1 MLLEKLSSLFTAIFT
16 HGYQPKGL
24 LLGTIESIPK
34 DCKGNIRN
42 SNNYRGITLCN
53 SIKKLIDIVIMQRY
67 HSSLLTSNMQ
77 YAFKQDH
84 STVMCTLVLKEVVRH
99 YANHNTDVYSC
110 YVDASKA
117 FDRVRF
123 DKLFTLLIARGIP
136 PIILRSLLNLYKNQ
150 LIRTRWK
157 GHMSDMFGT
166 INGIR
171 QGGVI
176 SPVMFCV
183 YIDELLLR
191 LAENGSG
198 CWVGKHYF
206 GALGYADDLTL
217 LSPSVTGLR
226 EMLKICE
233 GFADEYSVKYNAE
246 KTVCVLFSKR
256 VVHKPAVKLCGKE
269 LDWVQSVKHLGNY
282 LDQNMS
288 ESTEIRKKK
297 HDLVQRV
304 NYIVSTLGNCE
315 DSIIKT
321 VFNSKCAHFYGCQ
334 SWSLMDKSVKEF
346 QIMWNRC
353 VRRILNLHYCT
364 HTKLLPIILNT
375 LSAYDQIQLRI
386 VRIVQAML
394 ESENDKIRYLAQL
407 SIKKANSVIG
417 SNMLIVS
424 RNTNCDI
431 DTVICSDAATL
442 KEKFISSQ
450 NECDIQCANQIIELR
465 QCEIPGFNNDE
476 LLTILTF
483 LCTE

>member
-1 MLLEKLSSLFTAIFT
+1 MLLEKLALLFTAIFT

-34 DCKGNIRN
+34 DCKGNIRS

-53 SIKKLIDIVIMQRY
+53 SIQKLLDIVIMQRC
-67 HSSLLTSNMQ
+67 HSSLLTSDMQ
-77 YAFKQDH
+77 YAFKLNH

-136 PIILRSLLNLYKNQ
+136 PIIFRSLLNLYTKQ
-150 LIRTRWK
+150 IIRTRWK
-157 GHMSDMFGT
+157 GHMSDVFGT

-217 LSPSVTGLR
+217 LTPSVTGLR

-233 GFADEYSVKYNAE
+233 DFAKEYSVEYNAK
-246 KTVCVLFSKR
+246 KTVCVLFSKKNVR
-256 VVHKPAVKLCGKE
+256 KTSVKLCGKE
-269 LDWVQSVKHLGNY
+269 LEWVQSVKHLGNY
-282 LDQNMS
+282 LDENMS
-288 ESTEIRKKK
+288 ESTEIRRKK

-304 NYIVSTLGNCE
+304 NYVVSTLGNCE
-315 DSIIKT
+315 DAIIKT

-334 SWSLMDKSVKEF
+334 SWNLMDRSVKEF

-353 VRRILNLHYCT
+353 VRRILSLHYCT

-375 LSAYDQIQLRI
+375 LSAYDQIQMRI
-386 VRIVQAML
+386 VRIVQSML
-394 ESENDKIRYLAQL
+394 KSMNVKIRYLTQL
-407 SIKKANSVIG
+407 SLKKANSVIG
-417 SNMLIVS
+417 ANIQIVS
-424 RNTNCDI
+424 KNTNCDI
-431 DTVICSDAATL
+431 KTVIDSDAITL
-442 KEKFISSQ
+442 KEKFVSSQ
-450 NECDIQCANQIIELR
+450 SESDIQCAAHILELR
-465 QCEIPGFNNDE
+465 SFEIPGFNNDE
-476 LLTILTF
+476 ILTMLTF